1 MINNIISELKEKY
14 YKPLKINDKYFE
26 YTINNQQQYYTT
38 KTSMNYDYEYDNNF
52 ENLYQT
58 TLRNNINHR
67 NESNLPSIHINNYIK
82 QEVKRRIL
90 FTDIN
95 YPLKLK
101 YPKQNP
107 LSLSSNVISLKKNK
121 KYIIEYLDNEDIMMN
136 YLKKEDYI
144 IFTKQFKYE
153 TDKEK
158 AINII
163 NNLKKKIINNDNKKE
178 FIKTFV
184 FNLNNFSKIILNI
197 HPLKIKILNPQTKEK
212 IILTLP
218 LNIIPFFY
226 SVSYDIFI
234 LFISKLLVIDNLKI
248 NEFNLDTDLIKLY
261 IKEICS
267 NLNLFDKNSNL
278 FYYKSQKK
286 HCYPLYLID
295 SEFEL
300 NIIPPILE
308 IKRENLKF
316 SKIIDKGLL
325 IHLFMNDFENWN
337 VLSLCYLSSFKIF
350 RKYCNKLFSCSLKN
364 QKPQTYKIDKLLLKY
379 SNHFFT
385 EKEKYNIKDNNF
397 KFLIKLFIEKSYK
410 IVFINFYSYIIE
422 IIYKNKNNIF
432 NISFEQMNKLV
443 ELKEFFNI
451 QDIINKCILINDKY
465 SDDINFSFDLIKNLK
480 FKDITNDFFYPLEEE
495 KNSDLIKINVLN
507 PRFEWKDIMLS
518 NSSSNV
524 KILETFNYV
533 IGDKLL
539 IKLINNPFLKWSK
552 IFLEYS
558 DDIQNQIN
566 KKYNRRSLLFKTM
579 KTIVFNGKKKSGNIE
594 EDIKIFTNKNIK
606 KPLKIKKHLTI
617 KLLKNNV
624 K

>member
-14 YKPLKINDKYFE
+14 YKPLKIFDSLEN
-26 YTINNQQQYYTT
+26 TINNQQHYLTT
-38 KTSMNYDYEYDNNF
+38 KTSINYDYEYDNDF
-52 ENLYQT
+52 EKMYQT
-58 TLRNNINHR
+58 TFRNNINHK
-67 NESNLPSIHINNYIK
+67 NESHLPSIKINNFIK

-153 TDKEK
+153 SGNEK
-158 AINII
+158 LLKII
-163 NNLKKKIINNDNKKE
+163 NNLNKKVINNDKKE
-178 FIKTFV
+178 FIKTFD
-184 FNLNNFSKIILNI
+184 FNLKNLSKISLSIFPI
-197 HPLKIKILNPQTKEK
+197 KIKIENNQTKEK
-212 IILTLP
+212 IKLALP

-234 LFISKLLVIDNLKI
+234 LFISKLLVINNLKI
-248 NEFNLDTDLIKLY
+248 NDFNLDYNSINFY
-261 IKEICS
+261 IKEICE
-267 NLNLFDKNSNL
+267 NLNLFDQNSNL

-295 SEFEL
+295 LEFEL
-300 NIIPPILE
+300 TIIPPILE
-308 IKRENLKF
+308 IKKENLKF

-337 VLSLCYLSSFKIF
+337 IFSLCYLSSFKIF
-350 RKYCNKLFSCSLKN
+350 RKYCNKLFYNSLNN
-364 QKPQTYKIDKLLLKY
+364 QKPQKFKIDKLLLNY
-379 SNHFFT
+379 SNHFHVH
-385 EKEKYNIKDNNF
+385 KEKYNIKDNKF
-397 KFLIKLFIEKSYK
+397 KFLMKLFIEKSYK

-443 ELKEFFNI
+443 ELKKYFNI
-451 QDIINKCILINDKY
+451 QDIINKCILINNKN
-465 SDDINFSFDLIKNLK
+465 SDNLNFSFDLIKNLK
-480 FKDITNDFFYPLEEE
+480 FKDITSDFFYPLEEE
-495 KNSDLIKINVLN
+495 KNSNFIKINILN

-518 NSSSNV
+518 KSTSNV

-533 IGDKLL
+533 ISDELL

-558 DDIQNQIN
+558 DDIQIQIN

-579 KTIVFNGKKKSGNIE
+579 KTIVFNGKKNSGNFE
-594 EDIKIFTNKNIK
+594 EDIKLLTNKNNK
-606 KPLKIKKHLTI
+606 KLKIKKHLT
-617 KLLKNNV
+617 LRLK
-624 K
+624 KM

>member
-14 YKPLKINDKYFE
+14 YKPLKINDKYFD
-26 YTINNQQQYYTT
+26 YTLNNQQQYYTT

-101 YPKQNP
+101 YPKPNP
-107 LSLSSNVISLKKNK
+107 LSLSSNLISLKKHK

-350 RKYCNKLFSCSLKN
+350 RKYCNKLFSSSLKN

-379 SNHFFT
+379 SNHFFI

-594 EDIKIFTNKNIK
+594 EDIKIFTNKNNK

>member
-26 YTINNQQQYYTT
+26 YTLNNQQQYYTT

-101 YPKQNP
+101 YPKPNP
-107 LSLSSNVISLKKNK
+107 LSLSSNLISLKKHK

-248 NEFNLDTDLIKLY
+248 NEFNLDTDSIKLY

-286 HCYPLYLID
+286 HCFPLYLID

-379 SNHFFT
+379 SNHFLT

-397 KFLIKLFIEKSYK
+397 KFLIKLFIKKSYK

-552 IFLEYS
+552 IFFEYS

-594 EDIKIFTNKNIK
+594 EDINIFTNKNIK